1 MRVATAAPDGL
12 HTHEDAEVLI
22 DFGDAGVLSG
32 RRDSPQ
38 SRPPSAA
45 APSRWSW
52 VHRLESPITLHHTYY
67 SPFLSLC
74 KGTAGRA
81 FGDNLPAGRS
91 AAPTMGATAASAH
104 CGSHTRTSSVRA
116 LLRVGVGLTRP
127 HASMRNGRAVL
138 LTPPNLR

>member
-45 APSRWSW
+45 APSRWSCVDLGGPVAGPLW
-52 VHRLESPITLHHTYY
+52 CCVVLGGPLWALAQRLPGGPLIG
-67 SPFLSLC
+67 SL
-74 KGTAGRA
+74 
-81 FGDNLPAGRS
+81 RS
-91 AAPTMGATAASAH
+91 
-104 CGSHTRTSSVRA
+104 
-116 LLRVGVGLTRP
+116 RP
-127 HASMRNGRAVL
+127 V
-138 LTPPNLR
+138 